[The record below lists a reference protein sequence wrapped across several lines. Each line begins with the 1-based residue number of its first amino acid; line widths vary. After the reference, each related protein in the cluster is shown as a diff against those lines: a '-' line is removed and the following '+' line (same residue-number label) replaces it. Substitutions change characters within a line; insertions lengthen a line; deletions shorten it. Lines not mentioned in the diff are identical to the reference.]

1 MPCTQDAFV
10 VRYDAAGQGGLATHT
25 DDSELSFNL
34 LLSEPAD
41 FEGGGTSFEAAG
53 NSNPHPHLN
62 PNRNRNP
69 NPYPNPN
76 PNPDPNDGSGGQ

>member
-1 MPCTQDAFV
+1 MHAMHTQDAFV

-41 FEGGGTSFEAAG
+41 FDGGGTSFEAAG
-53 NSNPHPHLN
+53 S
-62 PNRNRNP
+62 
-69 NPYPNPN
+69 
-76 PNPDPNDGSGGQ
+76 Q

>member
-41 FEGGGTSFEAAG
+41 FDGGGTSFEAAG
-53 NSNPHPHLN
+53 NLN
-62 PNRNRNP
+62 
-69 NPYPNPN
+69 PNPN
-76 PNPDPNDGSGGQ
+76 PNPHPNPNPNPNDGSGGQ

>member
-34 LLSEPAD
+34 LLSDPTD
-41 FEGGGTSFEAAG
+41 FDGGGTSFEAAG
-53 NSNPHPHLN
+53 SHSK
-62 PNRNRNP
+62 RVV
-69 NPYPNPN
+69 
-76 PNPDPNDGSGGQ
+76 SSK

>member
-41 FEGGGTSFEAAG
+41 FAGGGTSFEAAG
-53 NSNPHPHLN
+53 NPTPD
-62 PNRNRNP
+62 PT
-69 NPYPNPN
+69 PNPN
-76 PNPDPNDGSGGQ
+76 PNPNPNPYP

>member
-1 MPCTQDAFV
+1 MTCGCRHAHRTRTACTCVRAHTAAVHAYGHTCMPCTQDAFV

-41 FEGGGTSFEAAG
+41 FDGGGTSFEAAG
-53 NSNPHPHLN
+53 S
-62 PNRNRNP
+62 
-69 NPYPNPN
+69 
-76 PNPDPNDGSGGQ
+76 Q

>member
-41 FEGGGTSFEAAG
+41 FDGGGTSFEAAG
-53 NSNPHPHLN
+53 S
-62 PNRNRNP
+62 
-69 NPYPNPN
+69 
-76 PNPDPNDGSGGQ
+76 Q